1 MNNPK
6 YIEQTLGDYLT
17 SVAKKHPDRTAIKY
31 NDRDYCR
38 TWKELDEEAERIARG
53 FLQIGIGRGDHVAIW
68 ATNVPQWFLALFACA
83 KIGAVLVTVNT
94 NYKVFEAEYLLR
106 QSDTKALVLIEG
118 TKHVN
123 YCDII
128 EELCP
133 ELAKCEPGKLSAPR
147 LPYLKAVIHAGEA
160 KRSGMFNWSEV
171 EALGKS
177 CPDDVYTAA
186 SSGISCHDVTN
197 MQYTSG
203 TTGFPKGV
211 MLTHYNILNNG
222 RNIGDGM
229 GFTPDDRLCICVPL
243 FHCFGL
249 VLATMASLTHATTMI
264 PVEVYSPSKVLKA
277 LAEEKCTA
285 VHGVPTMF
293 IAMLEREDFD
303 QYDLSALRTGIMAGS
318 PCPIK
323 VMREVVDRMN
333 MRDIV
338 IVYGQTEAS
347 PGCTMTTT
355 SDSIEKRV
363 TTVGRSFPGVE
374 TKIVDPETG
383 ETLGPGKQGEFC
395 ARGYNIMKGYYKMEE
410 ATRQAIDEDG
420 WLHSG
425 DLAEVDEDGYY
436 KITGRIKDM
445 IIRGGEN
452 IYPKEI
458 EEFLYTKDYIRDVQV
473 IGVPSAAYGEEV
485 CACVILKEGETATEE
500 DIKNDVRSHM
510 AKHKVP
516 SYVLFM
522 DSFFMTASGKIQK
535 FKLREYAIEKL
546 SLQDASKIET
556 A

>member
-6 YIEQTLGDYLT
+6 YIEQTLGEYLT
-17 SVAKKHPDRTAIKY
+17 AVAKKYPDRTAIRY

-68 ATNVPQWFLALFACA
+68 ATNVPQWFLTLFACA

-133 ELAKCEPGKLSAPR
+133 ELAGCEPGKLSASR
-147 LPYLKAVIHAGEA
+147 LPCLRAVIHAGEA
-160 KRSGMFNWSEV
+160 KRPGMLNWSELEV
-171 EALGKS
+171 LGKS
-177 CPDDVYTAA
+177 CTDSAYVAA

-249 VLATMASLTHATTMI
+249 VLAIMASLTHASTMI

-277 LAEEKCTA
+277 LSEEKCTA

-303 QYDLSALRTGIMAGS
+303 TYDLSALRTGIMAGS

-323 VMREVVDRMN
+323 VMREVVDRMH

-383 ETLGPGKQGEFC
+383 KTLGPGKQGEFC

-485 CACVILKEGETATEE
+485 CACVILKEGETVTEE
-500 DIKNDVRSHM
+500 DIKNDVRGHM